1 MVRKQP
7 LAHDWG
13 SSSGP
18 RNFVWLSH
26 KRVGRTRGLDSCP
39 AQVTVVNTVLTRAV
53 HRFSSNVT
61 ERFKKWR
68 VTFHNSDIIPGIFEA
83 VTFSA
88 GQSAWWN
95 TWSTTDRIITALH
108 PAWAEPVEKVTP
120 GVFPLPS
127 ESRWPWKGLPGSALS
142 RSALQPSTRWPFPG
156 SPGSGDWPGRVGRNK
171 VPWVPAW
178 VHENSP
184 QEPPFSPPSWLRE
197 EHERSDMR
205 AGTRVPSNWRKTSH
219 GSGYAWARNK
229 LLSYWAIKNLS
240 SFQEQL
246 TWG

>member
-1 MVRKQP
+1 MKGDFSQQWYYSW
-7 LAHDWG
+7 HFWG
-13 SSSGP
+13 SYILCRTICLVKYMKHHRQNYYRSSSC
-18 RNFVWLSH
+18 LS
-26 KRVGRTRGLDSCP
+26 
-39 AQVTVVNTVLTRAV
+39 RASGES
-53 HRFSSNVT
+53 HP
-61 ERFKKWR
+61 W
-68 VTFHNSDIIPGIFEA
+68 G
-83 VTFSA
+83 FSA
-88 GQSAWWN
+88 SLWEQMALERTAW
-95 TWSTTDRIITALH
+95 
-108 PAWAEPVEKVTP
+108 
-120 GVFPLPS
+120 
-127 ESRWPWKGLPGSALS
+127 SALS

-205 AGTRVPSNWRKTSH
+205 AGTWVPSNWRKTSH
-219 GSGYAWARNK
+219 GSGYAWAGNK
-229 LLSYWAIKNLS
+229 LLSYSAIKNLS